1 MNGKCKT
8 IKQNYKT
15 PRDNIGENLDS
26 LDKDVILFFYLSLY
40 ILFSFFLFFFL
51 FYFLTLQYCIGFAIY
66 QHSSRK

>member
-40 ILFSFFLFFFL
+40 ILFSFFLFFF
-51 FYFLTLQYCIGFAIY
+51 YFIF
-66 QHSSRK
+66 